1 MRTTI
6 ECSGRV
12 RVPLSPDAAIHL
24 FTPEGERDWVAGWDP
39 AYPAGADLA
48 PGLVFETDN
57 HGARTT
63 WVVTQCA
70 PRQMAYS
77 RVVQGENAG
86 TVAVRCEPEGEGTV
100 AHVAYR
106 LTALAPEAAERLA
119 DFEAAYPDFMAEWEA
134 MIGKAVAD
142 G

>member
-24 FTPEGERDWVAGWDP
+24 FTPEGERDWVDGWDP
-39 AYPAGADLA
+39 TYPAGGDLE
-48 PGLVFETDN
+48 PGLVFETP
-57 HGARTT
+57 GTT
-63 WVVTQCA
+63 WMVTHRAPREMAYARVVT
-70 PRQMAYS
+70 
-77 RVVQGENAG
+77 GENAG
-86 TVAVRCEPEGEGTV
+86 TVAVRCEPDGDATV
-100 AHVAYR
+100 AHVSYR

-119 DFEAAYPDFMAEWEA
+119 GFEADYPRFMAEWEA
-134 MIGKAVAD
+134 LIGAATAR